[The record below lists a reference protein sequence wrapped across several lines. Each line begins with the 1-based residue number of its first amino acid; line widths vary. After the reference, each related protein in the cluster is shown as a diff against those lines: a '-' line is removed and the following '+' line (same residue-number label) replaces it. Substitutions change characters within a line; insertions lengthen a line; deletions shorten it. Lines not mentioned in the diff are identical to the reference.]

1 MNLEFPYL
9 YFKIWIECS
18 YLHDSF
24 VHYFLD
30 SEYRWKRSLQ
40 MLPSLLTLRLW
51 MFRSSH
57 QPRAFLRRGEGGRP
71 PSPRRRKALGTRLWI
86 AKNREWKLNNLP
98 SFIHY
103 SLGASLFF
111 LSSSCLFIIHNDS
124 PPSKCRSCTYQL
136 SSQKGRVD
144 SKEPSGICTTFTIAL
159 SGPLL
164 GLDNFCKN
172 IGLLV
177 I

>member
-40 MLPSLLTLRLW
+40 MLPSLLTHRLW

-86 AKNREWKLNNLP
+86 AENREWKLNNL
-98 SFIHY
+98 FY
-103 SLGASLFF
+103 SLGSALFF
-111 LSSSCLFIIHNDS
+111 LSSSCLFIIHNDKS
-124 PPSKCRSCTYQL
+124 L
-136 SSQKGRVD
+136 KGTVLFII
-144 SKEPSGICTTFTIAL
+144 SLTWLCYSLFEFLIFQTQILIVHF
-159 SGPLL
+159 
-164 GLDNFCKN
+164 
-172 IGLLV
+172 
-177 I
+177 

>member
-40 MLPSLLTLRLW
+40 MLPSLLTHRLW
-51 MFRSSH
+51 IFRSSH

-71 PSPRRRKALGTRLWI
+71 PSLRRRKALGTRLWI
-86 AKNREWKLNNLP
+86 AKNREWKLNNL
-98 SFIHY
+98 FY

-111 LSSSCLFIIHNDS
+111 LSSSCLFIIHNDKS
-124 PPSKCRSCTYQL
+124 L
-136 SSQKGRVD
+136 KGTVLFII
-144 SKEPSGICTTFTIAL
+144 SLTWLCYSLFEFLIFQTQILIVHF
-159 SGPLL
+159 
-164 GLDNFCKN
+164 
-172 IGLLV
+172 
-177 I
+177 